1 MTKLFIS
8 QPMRGRRMAD
18 IVRERKTLVADA
30 AVALQEDE
38 IAVLDTLFDDTD
50 ATPLALLARALGKL
64 AEADAVIF
72 APGLGN
78 GARVPHGAP
87 GGGRIRD
94 QDRGGVEKMEEQNMF
109 LWIKAAVTALCAAF
123 SAAFGWLGWLV
134 LAWAVCMVIDW
145 ISGSAAAASKGEWSS
160 AVARAGIWHKAGM
173 VVVVIVAA
181 MADGVLGVAVE
192 NLPVL
197 GIQYTVLILPVVLVW
212 YIFTELGSI
221 AENAA
226 AMGAPVPEGLIKL
239 LAAGKRA
246 AEKCVPDTDT
256 DEKNCE

>member
-50 ATPLALLARALGKL
+50 ATPLAPAGAGAGEAGRSGRGDFCAR
-64 AEADAVIF
+64 
-72 APGLGN
+72 LGN

-109 LWIKAAVTALCAAF
+109 FVDQGGGDGAVRGVFGGLWLAGVAGA
-123 SAAFGWLGWLV
+123 GLGCVHGDRLDQWQRGCGV
-134 LAWAVCMVIDW
+134 QRRVVKRCGARRHLAQGRDGGCSDC
-145 ISGSAAAASKGEWSS
+145 SRHGRR
-160 AVARAGIWHKAGM
+160 RAGRGGGKPARIGHTIHRADFAGGAGM
-173 VVVVIVAA
+173 VH
-181 MADGVLGVAVE
+181 
-192 NLPVL
+192 
-197 GIQYTVLILPVVLVW
+197 
-212 YIFTELGSI
+212 FTELGSI

-239 LAAGKRA
+239 FGRRKTRGGKVRAGYRY
-246 AEKCVPDTDT
+246 
-256 DEKNCE
+256 